1 MFDNKFYTVMLV
13 ISFVLLAVVVA
24 FQYMEMDKFG
34 IINELIGSAQGK

>member
-24 FQYMEMDKFG
+24 FQYMEMDKLG
-34 IINELIGSAQGK
+34 VVAELMDSAPGK